1 MCQISVQNIL
11 PWAFQRK
18 VSINKDISNSGGAA
32 LGVHSHQV
40 NVHVLIEKK
49 NQSKLWIGTEKWVS
63 QEALKESQVEV
74 I

>member
-49 NQSKLWIGTEKWVS
+49 TNQNCGLVLRNGLARKH
-63 QEALKESQVEV
+63 
-74 I
+74 